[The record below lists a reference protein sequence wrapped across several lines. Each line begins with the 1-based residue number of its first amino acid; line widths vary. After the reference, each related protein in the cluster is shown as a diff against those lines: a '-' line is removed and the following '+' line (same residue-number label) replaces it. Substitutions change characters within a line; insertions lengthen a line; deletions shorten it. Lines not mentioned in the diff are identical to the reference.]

1 MTDIPDLAPWRSLLA
16 KALHQN
22 RSLVY
27 SRYLQ
32 LATVTADRKPS
43 NRTVVFRGFLNPGNR
58 LQIITDTRSEKI
70 AQIAVN
76 PHVEAC
82 WYFPK
87 TRVQFR
93 LAGTIAI
100 VTSTTTDET
109 LQAARQTVWGKLS
122 DNARSGFAWPQP
134 GADRADCADSSAFDV
149 ETPAPTMPLD
159 KFALL
164 LLEPDRVD
172 QLQLRGNPQ
181 QRQIFTR
188 SATGWEQRE
197 VNP

>member
-1 MTDIPDLAPWRSLLA
+1 MPDIPDLAPWRSLLA
-16 KALHQN
+16 KALHNN

-32 LATVTADRKPS
+32 LATITADRQPS

-58 LQIITDTRSEKI
+58 LQIITDIRSEKVP
-70 AQIAVN
+70 QIAAN
-76 PHVEAC
+76 PRAEAC

-100 VTSTTTDET
+100 VTATTDDAT
-109 LQAARQTVWGKLS
+109 LQAARRAAWEKLS

-134 GADRADCADSSAFDV
+134 GADRSDPSAFEV
-149 ETPAPTMPLD
+149 EPPTPTDPLAD
-159 KFALL
+159 FALL

-172 QLQLRGNPQ
+172 RLQLRGNPQ

>member
-1 MTDIPDLAPWRSLLA
+1 MPDIPDLAPWRSLLA
-16 KALHQN
+16 KALHNN

-32 LATVTADRKPS
+32 LATITADRQPS

-58 LQIITDTRSEKI
+58 LQIITDIRSEKVP
-70 AQIAVN
+70 QIAAN
-76 PHVEAC
+76 PHAEAC

-100 VTSTTTDET
+100 VTATTDDAT
-109 LQAARQTVWGKLS
+109 LQAARRAAWEKLS

-134 GADRADCADSSAFDV
+134 GADRADPSAFEV
-149 ETPAPTMPLD
+149 EPPTPTDPLAD
-159 KFALL
+159 FALL

-172 QLQLRGNPQ
+172 RLQLRGNPQ

>member
-1 MTDIPDLAPWRSLLA
+1 MTIEIPDLAPWRPLLVR
-16 KALHQN
+16 ALNNN
-22 RSLVY
+22 RSLAY

-32 LATVTADRKPS
+32 LATLDANGQPR

-70 AQIAVN
+70 TQLAAN
-76 PHVEAC
+76 PRAEAC

-93 LAGTIAI
+93 LTGTIAI
-100 VTSTTTDET
+100 ITADTPDET
-109 LQAARQTVWGKLS
+109 LQVARHTVWQTLS
-122 DNARSGFAWPQP
+122 DNARSGFTWPEP
-134 GADRADCADSSAFDV
+134 SADRAEQVAFEGDLPHPQ
-149 ETPAPTMPLD
+149 TPLGN
-159 KFALL
+159 FALL

-172 QLQLRGNPQ
+172 RLHLRGNPQ
-181 QRQIFTR
+181 QRHIFTR
-188 SATGWEQRE
+188 SATEWEQRE